1 MTDDA
6 CVFCRIAA
14 EELPSDVVR
23 ADGEFLAFRDIQ
35 PRAATHVLVVPRV
48 HHDDLD
54 AWIAAGGSS
63 DRMLAFVRA
72 TVDELDVAGRYRL
85 ITNVGE
91 DAGRVV
97 DHLHWHVLAGPRLP
111 GF

>member
-1 MTDDA
+1 MGDD
-6 CVFCRIAA
+6 CIFCKIAR
-14 EELPSDVVR
+14 EEVPSEVVM
-23 ADGEFLAFRDIQ
+23 ASEEFLAFRDIQ

-63 DRMLAFVRA
+63 DRMLGFVRQV
-72 TVDELDVAGRYRL
+72 VDALDVAGRYRL
-85 ITNVGE
+85 VTNVGE
-91 DAGRVV
+91 DAGQVV
-97 DHLHWHVLAGPRLP
+97 PHLHWHVMAGSRLP